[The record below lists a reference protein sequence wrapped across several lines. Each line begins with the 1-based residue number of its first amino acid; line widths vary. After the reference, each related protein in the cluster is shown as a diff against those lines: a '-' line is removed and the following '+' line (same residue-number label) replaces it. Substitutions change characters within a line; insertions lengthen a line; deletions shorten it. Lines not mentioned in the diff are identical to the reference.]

1 MGQWQRTTGTQW
13 SNRSH
18 IQEEIR
24 REIVAQV
31 KEQVNL
37 QIREHL
43 PVTLEEQARE
53 SKGQLIEV
61 KHALMNSYVTARIPA
76 ASHS

>member
-1 MGQWQRTTGTQW
+1 M
-13 SNRSH
+13 
-18 IQEEIR
+18 
-24 REIVAQV
+24 AQV

-76 ASHS
+76 ASRS